1 MARKNEELLSKLSA
15 LKPSAPTR
23 TRSAKPA
30 KGKAGSGFPGI
41 SKKSKSSG
49 RAKAPAGKPS
59 SRVEAGEKE
68 DRAKTAAAAGRKD
81 VPSKAPAVKVAG
93 MKKTQEPAAPI
104 RKRKAPEDRAA
115 EAPVTP
121 TEKREG
127 LSTETGSPFRLDAWK
142 ASFLQY
148 APGADGAAFGDPS
161 FCRRLWFDGWFRI
174 TRLVLEI
181 ADLQW
186 KVVLSLARPWPG
198 GR

>member
-30 KGKAGSGFPGI
+30 KGKAGGGSPGI
-41 SKKSKSSG
+41 RNKSNSSG
-49 RAKAPAGKPS
+49 RGKAPAGKPS
-59 SRVEAGEKE
+59 SRVEAGRTE
-68 DRAKTAAAAGRKD
+68 DRAKTAAAAGGKGA
-81 VPSKAPAVKVAG
+81 PSKAPAVKAVG
-93 MKKTQEPAAPI
+93 GKKTPEAEAPI

-121 TEKREG
+121 TEMREG
-127 LSTETGSPFRLDAWK
+127 LSTETGSPFRPDAWK
-142 ASFLQY
+142 AGFFRCI
-148 APGADGAAFGDPS
+148 PGMDGATFGDPS
-161 FCRRLWFDGWFRI
+161 FCRRSWFDGWFRFS
-174 TRLVLEI
+174 RLILEV

-186 KVVLSLARPWPG
+186 KVMLSLARTWPG